1 MNPEIVSQL
10 EKSGLIEK
18 TSGHSNRYT
27 LSQEYHSLV
36 NDGLK
41 IGKRY
46 IVKEIELLLIA
57 LQGNALET
65 GDLEEI
71 LRDALSRN
79 QINYLKRKLLED
91 QVLKVEGRI
100 KGARYS
106 VVDKYNAL
114 RGDVLLN
121 AVIAELRGKYE

>member
-1 MNPEIVSQL
+1 M
-10 EKSGLIEK
+10 IEK